1 MVKNENNF
9 KVFFSF
15 LLSAFCDHRRE
26 VFGPTCKHYQLTIV
40 LAGGW
45 GSKFK
50 RGCVWPGGF
59 ERCYPLM
66 VDRLV
71 VGRCLLFYNNNATS
85 DFDIHSGSGGN
96 RFINRIGIT
105 LNAEHYCLLTR
116 E

>member
-1 MVKNENNF
+1 M
-9 KVFFSF
+9 
-15 LLSAFCDHRRE
+15 A
-26 VFGPTCKHYQLTIV
+26 
-40 LAGGW
+40 
-45 GSKFK
+45 
-50 RGCVWPGGF
+50 GGF